1 VSSGVVVGEVAGQL
15 AVGVGLGQE
24 VLGLLLDSFDRV
36 GAGREAQRRLVLAC
50 ELDQRAGELG
60 GSPACWPFMP
70 FQAAMVCLVRFA

>member
-1 VSSGVVVGEVAGQL
+1 VGEVAGQL

-36 GAGREAQRRLVLAC
+36 GSGREAQRWLILAC

-60 GSPACWPFMP
+60 GAVENMP
-70 FQAAMVCLVRFA
+70 LPYSK